1 MKIITTSIIILML
14 MIVAPSMISAQKCYK
29 NNLDAGKKEYY
40 AGNYEKAL
48 SYFSRGCECSECSSG
63 EVDCTEGKKWIDKCK
78 IVLFDE
84 TVMDI
89 DGNVYHQVII
99 GTQIWMVENLKTT
112 HYRDGSL
119 IPKVT
124 DDTEWSDLTKG
135 AYCNYYEDPGDIQTY
150 GRLYNWDAVKN
161 EKGIAPLGWHVPTVE
176 EWITLINFL
185 GDTSISGGK
194 LKETGTTHWK
204 SPNTGATNNSGFFAL
219 PGGFKY
225 VNAGE
230 HLRKENGF
238 WWSSSSHSIA
248 YAYAVVLFFDS
259 AKVGFGK
266 HLESSGLSVRLIKD

>member
-135 AYCNYYEDPGDIQTY
+135 AYCNYYEDPGD
-150 GRLYNWDAVKN
+150 
-161 EKGIAPLGWHVPTVE
+161 
-176 EWITLINFL
+176 
-185 GDTSISGGK
+185 
-194 LKETGTTHWK
+194 
-204 SPNTGATNNSGFFAL
+204 
-219 PGGFKY
+219 
-225 VNAGE
+225 
-230 HLRKENGF
+230 
-238 WWSSSSHSIA
+238 
-248 YAYAVVLFFDS
+248 
-259 AKVGFGK
+259 
-266 HLESSGLSVRLIKD
+266 